1 MKSVLPILMRKEIT
15 QFRRNKVLPRLVV
28 MMPIMLVLIMPLVTQ
43 MDIKNI
49 SVVVLDEDRSLLSTR
64 IENHLANSDYFRM
77 PESAYDYNQ
86 AVELMDQGR
95 VDLIVSIP
103 AHFERDMRNGH
114 GKPISLTANAVNA
127 TKGGQGIQ
135 YATQTIISA
144 VTEIAQESGLTGAAG
159 LTASAVSQR
168 SDLITVQ
175 NRYNP
180 TSNYRHFMLPA
191 LMIMVLLLVC
201 TFLPLLNIMTEKE
214 HGTIEQINVTP
225 VSRWEFILAKLI
237 PYWLLALVMIGFA
250 MLLAWAVYGL
260 VPAGNPLQIFLGAFL
275 FSLCMSGFSVTIAN
289 ISNTMQQAIF
299 VLFFFVIQFM
309 LLSGLFTPI
318 CSMPAWAQVLTYA
331 FPPRYVINIFRS
343 VYLKG
348 TLLSELWFDYT
359 MLTLL
364 SAAFYTLA
372 TFTYK
377 KQN

>member
-64 IENHLANSDYFRM
+64 IESHLANSDYFRM

-144 VTEIAQESGLTGAAG
+144 VTEIAAESGLSGGAG
-159 LTASAVSQR
+159 LSAEGG
-168 SDLITVQ
+168 LITVQ

-180 TSNYRHFMLPA
+180 TGNYRHFMLPA
-191 LMIMVLLLVC
+191 LMIIVLLLVC

-237 PYWLLALVMIGFA
+237 PYWILALVMIGFA

-260 VPAGNPLQIFLGAFL
+260 VPAGNPLNIFLGAFL

-318 CSMPAWAQVLTYA
+318 SSMPTLAQWLTYA

-348 TLLSELWFDYT
+348 TLFTELWFDYT
-359 MLTLL
+359 MLFIL
-364 SAAFYTLA
+364 AAVFYTLA

>member
-15 QFRRNKVLPRLVV
+15 QFRRNKVLPRLVM

-49 SVVVLDEDRSLLSTR
+49 SVVVLGEDRSLLSTR
-64 IENHLANSDYFRM
+64 IESHLANSDYFRM
-77 PESAYDYNQ
+77 PESAYDYNH

-144 VTEIAQESGLTGAAG
+144 VTEIAAESGLSAEGG
-159 LTASAVSQR
+159 LSVEGG
-168 SDLITVQ
+168 LITVQ

-180 TSNYRHFMLPA
+180 TGNYRHFMLPA
-191 LMIMVLLLVC
+191 LMIIVLLLVC

-237 PYWLLALVMIGFA
+237 PYWILALVMIGFA

-260 VPAGNPLQIFLGAFL
+260 VPAGNPLNIFIGAFL

-318 CSMPAWAQVLTYA
+318 SSMPTLAQWLTYA

-348 TLLSELWFDYT
+348 TLLTELWFDYM
-359 MLTLL
+359 MLTVL
-364 SAAFYTLA
+364 ATFFYTLA

>member
-1 MKSVLPILMRKEIT
+1 MRSILPILMRKEIT
-15 QFRRNKVLPRLVV
+15 QFRRNKVIPRLVV

-64 IENHLANSDYFRM
+64 IESHLANSDYFRT

-86 AVELMDQGR
+86 AVERMDQGR

-103 AHFERDMRNGH
+103 AHFERNMRNGH

-135 YATQTIISA
+135 YASQTIISA
-144 VTEIAQESGLTGAAG
+144 VTEIAREKGGLAMDEIG
-159 LTASAVSQR
+159 LSNT
-168 SDLITVQ
+168 LITIQ
-175 NRYNP
+175 DRYNP
-180 TSNYRHFMLPA
+180 TGNYRHYMLPA
-191 LMIMVLLLVC
+191 LMIIVLLLVC

-237 PYWLLALVMIGFA
+237 PYWLLALVMIGLA

-260 VPAGNPLQIFLGAFL
+260 VPAGNPLNIFLGAFL

-318 CSMPAWAQVLTYA
+318 SSMPTWAQWLTYA

-359 MLTLL
+359 MLCAL
-364 SAAFYTLA
+364 AIGFYTLA
-372 TFTYK
+372 TITYK

>member
-15 QFRRNKVLPRLVV
+15 QFRRNKVLPRLA
-28 MMPIMLVLIMPLVTQ
+28 MMIPIMLVLIMPLVTQ

-49 SVVVLDEDRSLLSTR
+49 SVVVLDEDRSLLSSR

-77 PESAYDYNQ
+77 QESAYDYSQ

-103 AHFERDMRNGH
+103 AHFERDMLGGYGR
-114 GKPISLTANAVNA
+114 PISLTANAVNA

-135 YATQTIISA
+135 YASQTIISA
-144 VTEIAQESGLTGAAG
+144 VTEIAAETGLEAANFQ
-159 LTASAVSQR
+159 S
-168 SDLITVQ
+168 SDIRIQ

-180 TSNYRHFMLPA
+180 TGNYRHFMLPA
-191 LMIMVLLLVC
+191 LMIMVVLLVC

-237 PYWLLALVMIGFA
+237 PYWILALVMIGFA

-260 VPAGNPLQIFLGAFL
+260 VPAGNPLNIFLGAFL
-275 FSLCMSGFSVTIAN
+275 FSLCMSGFSVIIAN

-318 CSMPAWAQVLTYA
+318 SSMPAWAQWLTYA

-348 TLLSELWFDYT
+348 TLFTELWFDYT
-359 MLTLL
+359 MLFVLA
-364 SAAFYTLA
+364 AAFYTLA

-377 KQN
+377 KQK

>member
-1 MKSVLPILMRKEIT
+1 MRSILPILMRKEIT
-15 QFRRNKVLPRLVV
+15 QFRRSKVLPRLVV

-64 IENHLANSDYFRM
+64 IESHLANSDYFRTQ
-77 PESAYDYNQ
+77 ESAYDYNQ
-86 AVELMDQGR
+86 AVELMDQGH

-114 GKPISLTANAVNA
+114 GQPISLTANAVNA

-144 VTEIAQESGLTGAAG
+144 VTEIAAESGLIVDPT
-159 LTASAVSQR
+159 SNS
-168 SDLITVQ
+168 SSSLITIQ

-180 TSNYRHFMLPA
+180 TGNYRHFMLPA
-191 LMIMVLLLVC
+191 LMIIVVLLVC

-225 VSRWEFILAKLI
+225 VSRWEFVLAKLI
-237 PYWLLALVMIGFA
+237 PYWLLALVLIGLA

-318 CSMPAWAQVLTYA
+318 SSMPIWAQWLTYA

-348 TLLSELWFDYT
+348 TLLTELWFDYT
-359 MLTLL
+359 MLTVL
-364 SAAFYTLA
+364 AAFFYTLA

>member
-15 QFRRNKVLPRLVV
+15 QFRRNKVLPRLVM

-49 SVVVLDEDRSLLSTR
+49 SVVVLGEDRSLLSTR
-64 IENHLANSDYFRM
+64 IESHLANSDYFRM
-77 PESAYDYNQ
+77 PESAYDYNH

-144 VTEIAQESGLTGAAG
+144 VTEIAAESGLSGGVG
-159 LTASAVSQR
+159 LSAEGG
-168 SDLITVQ
+168 LITVQ

-180 TSNYRHFMLPA
+180 TGNYRHFMLPA
-191 LMIMVLLLVC
+191 LMIIVLLLVC

-237 PYWLLALVMIGFA
+237 PYWILALVMIGFA

-260 VPAGNPLQIFLGAFL
+260 VPAGNPLNIFIGAFL

-318 CSMPAWAQVLTYA
+318 SSMPTLAQWLTYA

-348 TLLSELWFDYT
+348 TLFTELWFDYT
-359 MLTLL
+359 MLFIL
-364 SAAFYTLA
+364 AAVFYTLA

>member
-1 MKSVLPILMRKEIT
+1 MRKEIT
-15 QFRRNKVLPRLVV
+15 QFRRNKVLPRIIV

-49 SVVVLDEDRSLLSTR
+49 SVVVLDEDRSVLSTR
-64 IENHLANSDYFRM
+64 IESHLANSDYFRM
-77 PESAYDYNQ
+77 PEFAFDYNQ

-103 AHFERDMRNGH
+103 AHFERDMLSGH
-114 GKPISLTANAVNA
+114 GKSISLTANAVNA

-135 YATQTIISA
+135 YATQTIVSA
-144 VTEIAQESGLTGAAG
+144 VTEIAAEGG
-159 LTASAVSQR
+159 LTANTFQPTDIR
-168 SDLITVQ
+168 IQ
-175 NRYNP
+175 YRYNP
-180 TSNYRHFMLPA
+180 TGNYRHFMLPA
-191 LMIMVLLLVC
+191 LMIIVLLLVC

-237 PYWLLALVMIGFA
+237 PYWILALVMIGFA

-260 VPAGNPLQIFLGAFL
+260 VPAGNPLNIFLGAFL

-318 CSMPAWAQVLTYA
+318 SSMPTWAQWLTYA

-359 MLTLL
+359 MLFVL
-364 SAAFYTLA
+364 AAVFYTLA
-372 TFTYK
+372 TITYK

>member
-1 MKSVLPILMRKEIT
+1 MRSILPILMRKEIT
-15 QFRRNKVLPRLVV
+15 QFRRSKVLPRLVV

-64 IENHLANSDYFRM
+64 IESHLANSDYFRTQ
-77 PESAYDYNQ
+77 ESAYDYNQ
-86 AVELMDQGR
+86 AVERMDQGH

-114 GKPISLTANAVNA
+114 GQPISLTANAVNA

-144 VTEIAQESGLTGAAG
+144 VTEIAAESGLIVDPT
-159 LTASAVSQR
+159 SNS
-168 SDLITVQ
+168 SSSLITIQ

-180 TSNYRHFMLPA
+180 TGNYRHFILPA
-191 LMIMVLLLVC
+191 LMIIVLLLVC

-225 VSRWEFILAKLI
+225 VSRWEFVLAKLI
-237 PYWLLALVMIGFA
+237 PYWLLALVLIGLA

-318 CSMPAWAQVLTYA
+318 SSMPIWAQWLTYA

-348 TLLSELWFDYT
+348 TLLTELWFDYT
-359 MLTLL
+359 MLTVL
-364 SAAFYTLA
+364 AAFFYTLA

>member
-1 MKSVLPILMRKEIT
+1 MRKEIT

-28 MMPIMLVLIMPLVTQ
+28 MIPIMLVLIMPLVTQ

-49 SVVVLDEDRSLLSTR
+49 SVVVLDEDHSVLSTR
-64 IENHLANSDYFRM
+64 IDSHLANSDYFSM
-77 PESAYDYNQ
+77 SETAFDYNQ

-103 AHFERDMRNGH
+103 AHFERDMRRGH

-135 YATQTIISA
+135 YATQTIVSA
-144 VTEIAQESGLTGAAG
+144 VMEIASESGLTVN
-159 LTASAVSQR
+159 TFQPTDIR
-168 SDLITVQ
+168 IQ

-180 TSNYRHFMLPA
+180 TGNYRHFMLPA
-191 LMIMVLLLVC
+191 LMIIVLLLVC

-237 PYWLLALVMIGFA
+237 PYWLLTLVMIGFA

-260 VPAGNPLQIFLGAFL
+260 VPAGNPLNIFLGAFL

-299 VLFFFVIQFM
+299 VLFFFIIQFM

-318 CSMPAWAQVLTYA
+318 SSMPTWAQWLTYA

-348 TLLSELWFDYT
+348 TLLSELWFDYS
-359 MLTLL
+359 MLFLL
-364 SAAFYTLA
+364 AAVFYTLA

>member
-144 VTEIAQESGLTGAAG
+144 VTEIAAENGLAGA
-159 LTASAVSQR
+159 
-168 SDLITVQ
+168 SDFITVQ

-180 TSNYRHFMLPA
+180 TGNYRHFMLPA
-191 LMIMVLLLVC
+191 LMIIVLLLVC

-237 PYWLLALVMIGFA
+237 PYWLLALVMIGLA

-318 CSMPAWAQVLTYA
+318 SSMPTWAQWLTYA

-348 TLLSELWFDYT
+348 TLITELWFDYT
-359 MLTLL
+359 MLFVLA
-364 SAAFYTLA
+364 AAFYTLA

>member
-1 MKSVLPILMRKEIT
+1 MRKEIT

-28 MMPIMLVLIMPLVTQ
+28 MIPIMLVLVMPLVTQ

-64 IENHLANSDYFRM
+64 IESHLAGSDYFRM
-77 PESAYDYNQ
+77 PKSAHDYSR
-86 AVELMDQGR
+86 AVELMDQGH

-103 AHFERDMRNGH
+103 AHFERDMLGGH

-144 VTEIAQESGLTGAAG
+144 VTEVASENGLAAN
-159 LTASAVSQR
+159 SFQQPDIR
-168 SDLITVQ
+168 IQ

-180 TSNYRHFMLPA
+180 TGNYRHFMLPA
-191 LMIMVLLLVC
+191 LMIIVLLLVC

-237 PYWLLALVMIGFA
+237 PYWILALLMIGLA

-260 VPAGNPLQIFLGAFL
+260 VPAGNPLNIFLGAFL

-318 CSMPAWAQVLTYA
+318 GSMPTWAQWITYA

-348 TLLSELWFDYT
+348 TFLSELWFDYT
-359 MLTLL
+359 MLFVL
-364 SAAFYTLA
+364 AAVFYTLA

-377 KQN
+377 KQS